1 MAFADRTGLEPA
13 TSAVTGRH
21 SNQLN
26 YRSIPYST
34 AYVVFGIAK
43 IRGKYILK
51 QIFSKKKA
59 LPIFT
64 AKSYNMPQYP
74 NRQFLDFETP
84 IKELYE
90 QIDATKKLAE
100 KNPKIDYTN
109 TLIQLEESILE
120 KRKEITANLTPWQR
134 VQLSRHPDRPYT
146 LKYIDKMFTNFVELH
161 GDRNVKDDKAMVG
174 GFAQLDGETVMVI
187 GQQKGVNTKM
197 RQMRNFGMANPEGY
211 RKALRLMKLAEKF
224 NKPVVA
230 LIDTPGAFPGLE
242 AEERGQGEAIAR
254 NIYEMIRL
262 KVPVIVVIIGEGASG
277 GALGIGVGDKTLMM
291 ENTWYT
297 VISPE
302 SCSSI
307 LWRSWDKK
315 EIAAE
320 QLRLTATDMKGFG
333 LVDEIVEEPLG
344 GAHWDYQEA
353 ADILKGCI
361 QKAIAEFKAKDPT
374 DRVNERINKYCKM
387 GFWEEST
394 IEN

>member
-1 MAFADRTGLEPA
+1 
-13 TSAVTGRH
+13 
-21 SNQLN
+21 
-26 YRSIPYST
+26 
-34 AYVVFGIAK
+34 
-43 IRGKYILK
+43 
-51 QIFSKKKA
+51 
-59 LPIFT
+59 
-64 AKSYNMPQYP
+64 MPEYP
-74 NRQFLDFETP
+74 NRQFLEFEQP

-100 KNPKIDYTN
+100 KNPKIDLSAT
-109 TLIQLEESILE
+109 IKQLEQSIVD
-120 KRKEITANLTPWQR
+120 KRKALTEHLTPWQR

-146 LKYIDKMFTNFVELH
+146 LKYIHLMCDKFIELH

-174 GFAQLDGETVMVI
+174 GFTELNGQTVMMI
-187 GQQKGVNTKM
+187 GQQKGSNTKA

-224 NKPVVA
+224 NKPVVC

-262 KVPVIVVIIGEGASG
+262 QVPIIICIIGEGASG
-277 GALGIGVGDKTLMM
+277 GALGIGIGDKTLMM

-315 EIAAE
+315 ELAAA
-320 QLRLTATDMKGFG
+320 QLKLTATDMKGFG
-333 LVDEIVEEPLG
+333 LIDEIVPEPFG
-344 GAHWDYQEA
+344 GAHWDYDQA
-353 ADILKGCI
+353 ATILKEKI
-361 QKAIAEFKAKDPT
+361 IAALNEVKNIAPAKRVE
-374 DRVNERINKYCKM
+374 DRIEKYSKM
-387 GFWEEST
+387 GFWEEA
-394 IEN
+394 